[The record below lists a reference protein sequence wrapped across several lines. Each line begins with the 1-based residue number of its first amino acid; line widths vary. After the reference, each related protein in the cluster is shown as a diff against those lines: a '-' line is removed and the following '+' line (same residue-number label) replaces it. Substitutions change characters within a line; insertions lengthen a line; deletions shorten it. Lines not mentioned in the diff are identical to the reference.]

1 MPEAESRGAA
11 TGVELAG
18 FCFALSDC
26 AIATTDMPAN
36 TEIKIFLFICSPF
49 RNPFCVSACQFDTGT
64 AEASLAV

>member
-26 AIATTDMPAN
+26 AIATRHAGQHRN
-36 TEIKIFLFICSPF
+36 QNLFVHLFSFSKSILRERLS
-49 RNPFCVSACQFDTGT
+49 V
-64 AEASLAV
+64 